1 MFYWRRQLEIDMKNK
16 TFLKSIYC
24 AIKGLIFAIK
34 TEKNYKYYL
43 VIDVLFFILDL
54 FVLKADKS
62 IWLGYI
68 ITSAGVYAFECINTS
83 IEHISD
89 FISKEIHPEIKV
101 IKDMAA
107 AGVLCFGIAFF
118 LVQIAA
124 GIDFSGVRL

>member
-1 MFYWRRQLEIDMKNK
+1 MKNK

-24 AIKGLIFAIK
+24 AIRGLIFAIK

-43 VIDVLFFILDL
+43 AIDILFFILDL

-83 IEHISD
+83 IEHIAD

-118 LVQIAA
+118 LVQIVA
-124 GIDFSGVRL
+124 GVDCGGVRL

>member
-1 MFYWRRQLEIDMKNK
+1 M
-16 TFLKSIYC
+16 
-24 AIKGLIFAIK
+24 
-34 TEKNYKYYL
+34 
-43 VIDVLFFILDL
+43 DL

-83 IEHISD
+83 IEHMAD

-107 AGVLCFGIAFF
+107 AGVLCFGIACFM
-118 LVQIAA
+118 VQRVA
-124 GIDFSGVRL
+124 GVDCGGVRL

>member
-1 MFYWRRQLEIDMKNK
+1 MKNK

-24 AIKGLIFAIK
+24 AINGLIFAIK

-43 VIDVLFFILDL
+43 VIDILFFVLDL

>member
-1 MFYWRRQLEIDMKNK
+1 MKNK
-16 TFLKSIYC
+16 KFLKSIYC

-43 VIDVLFFILDL
+43 VIDILFFILDL

-83 IEHISD
+83 IEHIAD

-118 LVQIAA
+118 LVQIVA
-124 GIDFSGVRL
+124 GIDCSGVRL